1 MRFRTVLVSSVFA
14 PLALVMVACAGDDS
28 EDLPDA
34 ARRDAA
40 GLLDSGDPFT
50 DDAETDA
57 GPVDAGQDSGPV
69 DAGPP
74 DSGFACDDPKD
85 FGGADSLQQLAAI
98 TDDKTIHFVS
108 QDSKAGTVLAGAN
121 DADSYI
127 VYSDDVFQ
135 FDINPKPFAEAETGV
150 ADAQLCIFIK
160 CADLKGLKSAPTCGS
175 GVATANPLTG
185 DPGCCAATPNKVHI
199 DYNCNSGDDDINMTM
214 RLKATKQVCLPYDIK
229 YLAGD

>member
-14 PLALVMVACAGDDS
+14 PLALALVACAGDDG

-40 GLLDSGDPFT
+40 GLLDSGDPFV
-50 DDAETDA
+50 DDADT
-57 GPVDAGQDSGPV
+57 DAGQDTGQDTGPV
-69 DAGPP
+69 DSGPP
-74 DSGFACDDPKD
+74 DSGFSCDDPKD

-98 TDDKTIHFVS
+98 TDDQTIHFVS
-108 QDSKAGTVLAGAN
+108 QDPKAGTVLAGST

-127 VYSDDVFQ
+127 VYSDDVGQ
-135 FDINPKPFAEAETGV
+135 VSLNPKPFAEAETGV
-150 ADAQLCIFIK
+150 ADAQLCIFIR
-160 CADLKGLKSAPTCGS
+160 CAAQDGLKAPPTCGA
-175 GVATANPLTG
+175 GAATANPLTG
-185 DPGCCAATPNKVHI
+185 DPGCCAATPAKVHI
-199 DYNCNSGDDDINMTM
+199 DYDCKSGDDDINMTM

>member
-1 MRFRTVLVSSVFA
+1 MA
-14 PLALVMVACAGDDS
+14 ACAGDDG

-40 GLLDSGDPFT
+40 GLLDSGNPFGD
-50 DDAETDA
+50 DDASVETDA
-57 GPVDAGQDSGPV
+57 GPVDAGQDTGPV

-74 DSGFACDDPKD
+74 DSGFSCDDPKD

-98 TDDKTIHFVS
+98 TDDQTIHFVS
-108 QDSKAGTVLAGAN
+108 QDTKAGTVLAGST
-121 DADSYI
+121 DVDSYI

-135 FDINPKPFAEAETGV
+135 FDPNPTPFAEAETGV

-160 CADLKGLKSAPTCGS
+160 CADLKGLKTPPTCGA
-175 GVATANPLTG
+175 GAATNNPLTG
-185 DPGCCAATPNKVHI
+185 DPGCCAATPAKVHI